1 MSKRRNK
8 ISRKLSQLPKGLRN
22 RIISQDD
29 GGKNNHTRGL
39 SNSIYLF
46 EGWFSTEEGGDF
58 WLNVYIIVDRQ
69 GYITSKQYRNI
80 KREHGITG
88 L

>member
-1 MSKRRNK
+1 MSTRRSK

-29 GGKNNHTRGL
+29 GHENNHISDL
-39 SNSIYLF
+39 SYSLYSFI
-46 EGWFSTEEGGDF
+46 GWFSTVEGPNF
-58 WLNVYIIVDRQ
+58 WSNVSIIVDRQ

>member
-1 MSKRRNK
+1 MSKRRSK

-29 GGKNNHTRGL
+29 GHENNHISDL
-39 SNSIYLF
+39 SNSLYSF
-46 EGWFSTEEGGDF
+46 TGWYSTVEGPDF
-58 WLNVYIIVDRQ
+58 WTYVTLIVDNQ
-69 GYITSKQYRNI
+69 GYITSQQYRNI
-80 KREHGITG
+80 KHKHGITG

>member
-1 MSKRRNK
+1 MSKRRSK

-29 GGKNNHTRGL
+29 GYKNNHTSDL
-39 SNSIYLF
+39 SHSLYAFNNWGSTI
-46 EGWFSTEEGGDF
+46 EGDDF
-58 WLNVYIIVDRQ
+58 WVDVTLIVDNQ
-69 GYITSKQYRNI
+69 GYITSQQYRNI
-80 KREHGITG
+80 KHKHGITG